1 MGYYN
6 NFNFRAA
13 PPIPAYFIGAG
24 SILLGVHCFVRPT
37 QEYGRFG
44 LPLEPAPRA
53 KRDRGEKR
61 ERGERRSSS
70 AEEGRASPLVY
81 IKGVREVTYGVALG
95 VLKWLKHD
103 DAVTALTAVLALAG
117 LGDGVVVWL
126 HGGEKNR
133 RKAVGHWG
141 AFLILGGWSVW
152 RFLTTGSSPRMVG
165 SGGFQVFRK

>member
-1 MGYYN
+1 MGY
-6 NFNFRAA
+6 NFRAA

-24 SILLGVHCFVRPT
+24 SILLGVNCFFRPT

-44 LPLEPAPRA
+44 LPLEPAPRS

-61 ERGERRSSS
+61 ERGERGERRSSS
-70 AEEGRASPLVY
+70 AEEGRASPL
-81 IKGVREVTYGVALG
+81 IHLKGIREVTYGLSLG

-103 DAVTALTAVLALAG
+103 DAVTAFTAIIALAG
-117 LGDGVVVWL
+117 LGDGLVIWFN
-126 HGGEKNR
+126 GGEKNR
-133 RKAVGHWG
+133 KKAWGHWG

-152 RFLTTGSSPRMVG
+152 RTLTTANPRGMVG